1 MGKYSHLDTILEE
14 SDEATRKKTTTT
26 DDDNGEGRWVTTPK
40 DIEKIRKE
48 VDDLEKILRET

>member
-14 SDEATRKKTTTT
+14 SDEAEKTKTRT
-26 DDDNGEGRWVTTPK
+26 DDSDQGRWVTTTK

-48 VDDLEKILRET
+48 VDDLEKILRDT

>member
-14 SDEATRKKTTTT
+14 SDEATRKKTTT
-26 DDDNGEGRWVTTPK
+26 DDSEQGRWVTTTK

-48 VDDLEKILRET
+48 VDDLEKLLRE